1 MNQTLWHTVH
11 IQIPDKMLN
20 ISKTGKVTIKKSLT
34 KTGMLS
40 KSNHE
45 PSIIITTNSHINEPK
60 IIDDGEHVNEVDI
73 RKRQLKLKAIK
84 NKLSTLPNKQKISKK
99 DFADMVRQKLAFSRN
114 IDHQQK
120 LYDEKR
126 RSIT

>member
-1 MNQTLWHTVH
+1 MNQTLWHTVN

-20 ISKTGKVTIKKSLT
+20 ISKTGKVMIKKPLT

-84 NKLSTLPNKQKISKK
+84 NKLSTLPNKPKISKK
-99 DFADMVRQKLAFSRN
+99 DFVEMVKKKLAFSRN
-114 IDHQQK
+114 IDQQQNN
-120 LYDEKR
+120 YDEKN
-126 RSIT
+126 I